1 MKELCP
7 REECRKVAKAIR
19 QTLRKVKRLRL
30 STPYEL
36 SAMNRKV
43 VVRLERVKAIDEA
56 ALARKNS
63 MKERSDF
70 QCRFSDEGHVIVPL
84 IKRSESTP
92 DESEKKRS
100 PLKEKKV

>member
-63 MKERSDF
+63 TKERSDF

-84 IKRSESTP
+84 VKRSESTQ

>member
-1 MKELCP
+1 
-7 REECRKVAKAIR
+7 
-19 QTLRKVKRLRL
+19 
-30 STPYEL
+30 
-36 SAMNRKV
+36 MNRKV

-100 PLKEKKV
+100 PLKEKKI

>member
-1 MKELCP
+1 MCP

-36 SAMNRKV
+36 SAMDRKV

-63 MKERSDF
+63 TKERSDF

-84 IKRSESTP
+84 IKRPENAQ

>member
-1 MKELCP
+1 
-7 REECRKVAKAIR
+7 
-19 QTLRKVKRLRL
+19 
-30 STPYEL
+30 
-36 SAMNRKV
+36 MNRKV

-56 ALARKNS
+56 ALVRKNS

-70 QCRFSDEGHVIVPL
+70 QCRFSDEGHVIIPL
-84 IKRSESTP
+84 TKRSESTP

>member
-1 MKELCP
+1 MCP
-7 REECRKVAKAIR
+7 REECRKVTRALR

-30 STPYEL
+30 STPTEL

-43 VVRLERVKAIDEA
+43 GVRLERVKTIDEA

>member
-1 MKELCP
+1 MCP
-7 REECRKVAKAIR
+7 REECRKVARAIR

-30 STPYEL
+30 STPHEL

-63 MKERSDF
+63 TKERSDF

-84 IKRSESTP
+84 VKRSESTQ

>member
-1 MKELCP
+1 MCP

-36 SAMNRKV
+36 SAMDRKV

-63 MKERSDF
+63 TKERSDF

-84 IKRSESTP
+84 IKRSENTQ
-92 DESEKKRS
+92 DESEMKRS

>member
-1 MKELCP
+1 M
-7 REECRKVAKAIR
+7 
-19 QTLRKVKRLRL
+19 
-30 STPYEL
+30 
-36 SAMNRKV
+36 

-63 MKERSDF
+63 TRERSNF

-84 IKRSESTP
+84 IKRPENAQ

>member
-7 REECRKVAKAIR
+7 REECRKVTRALR
-19 QTLRKVKRLRL
+19 QTLRKVKRLKL
-30 STPYEL
+30 TTPTEL

-70 QCRFSDEGHVIVPL
+70 QCRFSDEGHVIIPL
-84 IKRSESTP
+84 TKRSESTP

>member
-36 SAMNRKV
+36 SAMDRKV

-63 MKERSDF
+63 TRERSNF

-84 IKRSESTP
+84 LKRSESVP
-92 DESEKKRS
+92 DESEKRRS

>member
-1 MKELCP
+1 MCP

-19 QTLRKVKRLRL
+19 QTLRKVKRLKL

-36 SAMNRKV
+36 SAMDRKV

-63 MKERSDF
+63 TKERSDF

-84 IKRSESTP
+84 IKRSESTQ

-100 PLKEKKV
+100 PLKEKKI

>member
-1 MKELCP
+1 MCP

-36 SAMNRKV
+36 SAMDRKV

-63 MKERSDF
+63 TKERLDF

-84 IKRSESTP
+84 LKQSENTL
-92 DESEKKRS
+92 DESEQKRS

>member
-1 MKELCP
+1 MCP
-7 REECRKVAKAIR
+7 REECRKVARAIR

-84 IKRSESTP
+84 IKRSESIP

>member
-36 SAMNRKV
+36 SAMDRKV
-43 VVRLERVKAIDEA
+43 VVKLERVKAIDEA

-63 MKERSDF
+63 TKERSDF

-84 IKRSESTP
+84 LKRSENTP
-92 DESEKKRS
+92 EESEQKRS

>member
-36 SAMNRKV
+36 SAMDRKV
-43 VVRLERVKAIDEA
+43 VVRLKRVKAIDEA

-63 MKERSDF
+63 TNERSNF

-84 IKRSESTP
+84 IKRSENTQ

>member
-1 MKELCP
+1 MCP

>member
-1 MKELCP
+1 MCP

-84 IKRSESTP
+84 LKRSESTP
-92 DESEKKRS
+92 DESEQKRS

>member
-1 MKELCP
+1 MCP
-7 REECRKVAKAIR
+7 REECRKVTRALR

-30 STPYEL
+30 STPTEL

-70 QCRFSDEGHVIVPL
+70 QCRFSDEGHVRVPL
-84 IKRSESTP
+84 IKRSESTR

>member
-1 MKELCP
+1 
-7 REECRKVAKAIR
+7 
-19 QTLRKVKRLRL
+19 
-30 STPYEL
+30 
-36 SAMNRKV
+36 MNRKV

-84 IKRSESTP
+84 IKRSDSTP

>member
-30 STPYEL
+30 STPYEV

-84 IKRSESTP
+84 LKRSESTP
-92 DESEKKRS
+92 DESEQKRS